1 MMTMNALKISVLAAV
16 SVALAGCS
24 SMNPTPFTESQV
36 KDRVAA
42 DRIGMYADQEPILKP
57 ITFEEA
63 AARALKYN
71 LDYRLKLMETALAQ
85 GLQDV
90 SRWDMMPRLLVGAGY
105 GSRSNDSGGRS
116 IGIVSREETL

>member
-1 MMTMNALKISVLAAV
+1 MMTMNALKLSVLAAV

-42 DRIGMYADQEPILKP
+42 DRAGMYADQEPILKP

-71 LDYRLKLMETALAQ
+71 LDYRLKLMESALAAN
-85 GLQDV
+85 LRDV
-90 SRWDMMPRLLVGAGY
+90 S
-105 GSRSNDSGGRS
+105 SQIGRAH
-116 IGIVSREETL
+116 V